1 MKKFLKGLIKK
12 KELRADE
19 LRGQIKK
26 AETADEVRALGE
38 TLDSVL
44 SELNDAKEK
53 LAELDDD
60 NNDGEENGSEVKEG
74 NEGNDSNQRGKNFNF
89 KESRGGFNPLASYGL
104 DNGADKDNKNKDPY
118 DTVEYRTAFMNF
130 VCRNIPIPQDVR
142 PKEVRANAITTTT
155 DASAVIPTT
164 ILNEIITELKSY
176 GNIFNK
182 VRKLNIQGGVS
193 VPILSL
199 KPTATWIGESENSDD
214 NKIKSDDSV
223 IFSYHGLECKI
234 AQTLLANVTT
244 LSMFQELFVP
254 LAVEAM
260 TIALEVAVLKGS
272 GSKQPLG
279 ILNDSRVKETNIITL
294 NDEEIKDWSM
304 WKKKVFAK
312 MKKAYRNGEFYMS
325 QATFDGYVDGMVDK
339 QGQPIGRV
347 NYGID
352 GGETY
357 RFGGKNVETV
367 EDDIVSS
374 YDDAAEG
381 DVIGIFVN
389 LKDYAINSNMEMQ
402 TVKWVD
408 HDTNELKNKCIL
420 ICDGKLLDP
429 NGVLI
434 IKKGA
439 ASVGA

>member
-1 MKKFLKGLIKK
+1 MQDFLKNLIKK
-12 KELRADE
+12 KEARAEE
-19 LRGQIKK
+19 LRKLIKA
-26 AETADEVRALGE
+26 AETADEVRSLGE
-38 TLDSVL
+38 TLDAIL

-53 LAELDDD
+53 LAEIDDD
-60 NNDGEENGSEVKEG
+60 ESNSGEGIEQNSNDEG
-74 NEGNDSNQRGKNFNF
+74 KRGKNFNS
-89 KESRGGFNPLASYGL
+89 KEARGFNPIASYGL
-104 DNGADKDNKNKDPY
+104 DNGSTKNDKNLDPY

-182 VRKLNIQGGVS
+182 VRKLNIQGGVD

-199 KPTATWIGESENSDD
+199 KPSATWIGESE
-214 NKIKSDDSV
+214 KSDDKKIQANTSV
-223 IFSYHGLECKI
+223 SFSYHGLECKI

-260 TIALEVAVLKGS
+260 TIALEVAVIKGT
-272 GSKQPLG
+272 GSKQPTG
-279 ILNDSRVKETNIITL
+279 ILKDSRVPAGNSITL
-294 NDEEIKDWSM
+294 TPDEIASWSS

-312 MKKAYRNGEFYMS
+312 MKKAYRNGEFYMA
-325 QATFDGYVDGMVDK
+325 QATFDGYIDGMVDT

-352 GGETY
+352 NGETY

-367 EDDIVSS
+367 EDDIIAS
-374 YDDAAEG
+374 YDDASAG
-381 DVIGIFVN
+381 DVIGVFVN
-389 LKDYAINSNMEMQ
+389 LKDYAINSNLEMQ

-408 HDTNELKNKCIL
+408 HDTNEMKNKCIL

-434 IKKGA
+434 IKKGD
-439 ASVGA
+439 ASVGE